1 MRNAWAPGTFGVD
14 SPHSRSNDLGMA
26 MPQHQDPG
34 APELRL
40 LIIEDSEDDA
50 FLLLRRF
57 QDAGYRCLS
66 TRAENAREMR
76 EALLARHWD
85 AILSDHNMPQFS
97 ALAALRLVQEL
108 GIDLPFIIVSGVINE
123 ETAIAAMR
131 SGAHDYLSKNKLE
144 RLVPAVERE
153 LREAR
158 NRAERRSAL
167 EALRENEARF
177 RALAGNLPGM
187 VFQMVRTADAGTPRF
202 LYVSEGSSA
211 LLGIKPEELIARP
224 DLFIAMIH
232 EQDRAAFD
240 EAIKGSAQTFST
252 VNWDGRIVLDG
263 EEKWINLRSSPR
275 HLPSGQLQWEGVMFN
290 ITQSK
295 LTEQELRHSRAQLA
309 ELSSHLQIVK
319 EEERERIARDIH
331 DELGGNLVAIKF
343 EVALL
348 AGKLDTDPLQLRK
361 RVRSI
366 EKLVDDAIATAGRV
380 ARELRPGILKDFG
393 LAAAIE
399 CQAEDF
405 KQRTGIPCRVLCAD
419 YDAATDQATSTALFR
434 IFQEALTNISKHA
447 HASKVEVRLVQEG
460 GDILLEITDD
470 GTGLGPEALTKPR
483 SYGLRGIRERINALK
498 GTLEI
503 GAGPQGGTRIAVRA
517 PADTVEAGGP
527 AAGPEIDPSPA

>member
-1 MRNAWAPGTFGVD
+1 MPDQDFAPA
-14 SPHSRSNDLGMA
+14 SAL
-26 MPQHQDPG
+26 Q
-34 APELRL
+34 L

-50 FLLLRRF
+50 LLLLHRF
-57 QDAGYRCLS
+57 REAGYRCNS
-66 TRAENAREMR
+66 ARVENAYDMR
-76 EALLARHWD
+76 AALMNRPWD
-85 AILSDHNMPQFS
+85 VVLSDHSMPQFS
-97 ALAALRLVQEL
+97 ALAALHLLQEL
-108 GIDLPFIIVSGVINE
+108 RIDLPFIIVSGVINE

-131 SGAHDYLSKNKLE
+131 SGAHDYLSKNKLD

-158 NRAERRSAL
+158 NRAERRAAL
-167 EALRENEARF
+167 DALRENEARF

-187 VFQMVRTADAGTPRF
+187 VFQMTRRNDDGSLHF
-202 LYVSEGSSA
+202 LYVSEGSAA
-211 LLGIKPEELIARP
+211 LLGIKPEDLIAVPER
-224 DLFIAMIH
+224 FMSMIH
-232 EQDRAAFD
+232 ERERRGFMDAID
-240 EAIKGSAQTFST
+240 ESALTFST
-252 VNWDGRIVLDG
+252 VNWDGRIVIGG

-275 HLPSGQLQWEGVMFN
+275 HVASGQIQWEGVVFN

-309 ELSSHLQIVK
+309 ELSSHLQVAK

-343 EVALL
+343 DVALL
-348 AGKLDTDPLQLRK
+348 AGKLDADPVQLRS

-366 EKLVDDAIATAGRV
+366 EQLVDEAIATAGRV

-405 KQRTGIPCRVLCAD
+405 HQRTGIPCRVLCAD
-419 YDAATDQATSTALFR
+419 YDAVPDQPTSTALFR

-447 HASKVEVRLVQEG
+447 EAGRVEVRLVQEG

-470 GTGLGPEALTKPR
+470 GKGLDADALSKPH
-483 SYGLRGIRERINALK
+483 SYGLRGIRERINALN
-498 GTLEI
+498 GELEI
-503 GAGPQGGTRIAVRA
+503 GRGPAGGTRITVRA
-517 PADTVEAGGP
+517 PAEACDP
-527 AAGPEIDPSPA
+527 VTSTAGQGTNQPLA

>member
-1 MRNAWAPGTFGVD
+1 MPAAP
-14 SPHSRSNDLGMA
+14 SA
-26 MPQHQDPG
+26 E
-34 APELRL
+34 APRLRL
-40 LIIEDSEDDA
+40 LIVEDSEDDA
-50 FLLLRRF
+50 ILLLHRF
-57 QDAGYRCLS
+57 QQAGYRCHS
-66 TRAENAREMR
+66 VRVERAMEMR
-76 EALLARHWD
+76 AALRDEQWD

-97 ALAALRLVQEL
+97 ALAALSLLQEL
-108 GIDLPFIIVSGVINE
+108 EIDLPFIIVSGVINE

-131 SGAHDYLSKNKLE
+131 SGAHDYMSKNRLE

-158 NRAERRSAL
+158 NRAERRLAQ

-187 VFQMVRTADAGTPRF
+187 VFQLERDAATGGLRF
-202 LYVSEGSSA
+202 LYVSEGSAA
-211 LLGIKPEELIARP
+211 LLGIKPEDLIAQPQRF
-224 DLFIAMIH
+224 LGMIH
-232 EQDRAAFD
+232 ETDRAGFD
-240 EAIKGSAQTFST
+240 SAIHESELAAST
-252 VNWDGRIVLDG
+252 VNWDGRILLDG
-263 EEKWINLRSSPR
+263 ELKWINLRSSPR
-275 HLPSGQLQWEGVMFN
+275 QLSHGRLLWEGVMFN

-295 LTEQELRHSRAQLA
+295 LTEQELRESRAQLA
-309 ELSSHLQIVK
+309 ELSSHLQVVK

-343 EVALL
+343 DVALL

-366 EKLVDDAIATAGRV
+366 EKLVDDAIATTGRV

-405 KQRTGIPCRVLCAD
+405 KQRTGTPCRVLCAD
-419 YDAATDQATSTALFR
+419 YDAASDEATATALFR

-447 HASKVEVRLVQEG
+447 HASKVEVRMVQEG
-460 GDILLEITDD
+460 GEIVLEITDD
-470 GTGLGPEALTKPR
+470 GIGLGPEALNKPR

-503 GAGPQGGTRIAVRA
+503 GAGPKRGTRITARA
-517 PADTVEAGGP
+517 PANAPPEAAAP
-527 AAGPEIDPSPA
+527 ADRLDADSPLA